1 MKKTF
6 FWILLIIL
14 VSIPAIAALLPSGFF
29 LTDDGE
35 WMIIRFSSFY
45 QSFAD
50 GQFPVRFL
58 TRLNHEYGYPVANF
72 LYPGFMYL
80 GIPIHVLGF
89 GFVDTVKI
97 IFSVSMVVS
106 TIFCYLWLSRF
117 FDKFSSFV
125 GSIFY
130 LYTPY
135 HLFDLYK
142 RGSVGEVLALAILPS
157 ILWQMERK
165 NLFLSSI
172 GIAFLIISHN
182 TLAVLFLG
190 LIILYMSLDI
200 YISKDKKQT
209 LKKYLLMVMFG
220 LGISAFFWIPA
231 FLELQYT
238 IFSQTQV
245 SNWGN
250 YFANLNL
257 IGVSTLFV
265 LLLTIIFFLTGRI
278 KISKHRLTV
287 LLLIIGIMSVIFS
300 SSLSTALWNIFPVS
314 FIQFPFRLLSL
325 AIVSV
330 SFLIACVISVSPKK
344 LKIPIIVLSL
354 IFLVLSAKPF
364 LTPSEFFDKGE
375 GFYATNM
382 DTTTVKNEYMP
393 KWVKQ
398 NPVERNVEKV
408 EIVEGIGIVN
418 NISYDSKKISF
429 NIEARDDIK
438 VRINTVYYPGWK
450 VYIDNKES
458 QIYYENEKGVMDI
471 SVLSGNHVVEASFV
485 ETPMRLLSDMIS
497 LVSVFTLLAFILIES
512 KRKLIGRQKD

>member
-58 TRLNHEYGYPVANF
+58 TRLNHEYGYPVAN
-72 LYPGFMYL
+72 
-80 GIPIHVLGF
+80 
-89 GFVDTVKI
+89 
-97 IFSVSMVVS
+97 
-106 TIFCYLWLSRF
+106 FCYLWLSRF

-330 SFLIACVISVSPKK
+330 SFLIACVISV
-344 LKIPIIVLSL
+344 
-354 IFLVLSAKPF
+354 
-364 LTPSEFFDKGE
+364 
-375 GFYATNM
+375 
-382 DTTTVKNEYMP
+382 
-393 KWVKQ
+393 
-398 NPVERNVEKV
+398 
-408 EIVEGIGIVN
+408 
-418 NISYDSKKISF
+418 
-429 NIEARDDIK
+429 
-438 VRINTVYYPGWK
+438 
-450 VYIDNKES
+450 
-458 QIYYENEKGVMDI
+458 
-471 SVLSGNHVVEASFV
+471 
-485 ETPMRLLSDMIS
+485 
-497 LVSVFTLLAFILIES
+497 
-512 KRKLIGRQKD
+512 